1 MKVWETTNRA
11 LASCFISDFDSTSQ
25 KKARIRHGLLA
36 AWVSIVVTII
46 LFALKMILGIMS
58 GSISVVATAFHVL
71 SHLANSI
78 ILLVSFWVASKPSTA
93 KTPFGHGRM
102 EHVAPLVMSVFLF
115 VSGIQIGE
123 RSMHQ
128 ALEPHPIHYWSALP
142 WILLVTVLVKEWVR
156 QFVRFLGKRVDS
168 HAILSNAFHQRIE
181 AISTL
186 TVIVGLLVGHYYH
199 RPEVD
204 GYIGLFLSAWLL
216 YLGYT
221 HGREATIPLLGKAP
235 SRDMIRRV
243 RETAKSID
251 GIEDVHEVIIHDY
264 GSMYSISLHT
274 EIPEKYGPAR
284 MHDIAE
290 LCEDKLRETFGGEV
304 VCHTDPMLE
313 KTPEI
318 EAIEGQFSEIIE
330 QDAKIISYHDFRVV
344 AESPELIII
353 LADIDVAEEVPE
365 NEFESIAANLEARVM
380 SVISNVAYCGFYVTP
395 KFAY

>member
-11 LASCFISDFDSTSQ
+11 LANCFISDLDNTTH
-25 KKARIRHGLLA
+25 KKVRIQYGLLA

-78 ILLVSFWVASKPSTA
+78 ILLVSFWVTSKPSTA

-156 QFVRFLGKRVDS
+156 QFVRFLGKHVDS

-186 TVIVGLLVGHYYH
+186 TVIAGLLVGHYYH

-235 SRDMIRRV
+235 SREMIRRV